1 MRVDYNRL
9 HGSIA
14 EYNKIEQIIME
25 LVERLRAPIKTG
37 GEAQA
42 ALNVRI
48 EESLK
53 VIFKALE
60 EYG

>member
-1 MRVDYNRL
+1 
-9 HGSIA
+9 
-14 EYNKIEQIIME
+14 ME
-25 LVERLRAPIKTG
+25 LVERLRAPLKAG

-48 EESLK
+48 EDSLK

>member
-1 MRVDYNRL
+1 
-9 HGSIA
+9 
-14 EYNKIEQIIME
+14 ME
-25 LVERLRAPIKTG
+25 LVERLREPVKAG

-48 EESLK
+48 EDSLK
-53 VIFKALE
+53 VISKALE

>member
-1 MRVDYNRL
+1 VVT
-9 HGSIA
+9 SK
-14 EYNKIEQIIME
+14 YNKIEQIIME
-25 LVERLRAPIKTG
+25 LVERLRAPLKSG

-42 ALNVRI
+42 ALTIRI
-48 EESLK
+48 EDSLK

>member
-1 MRVDYNRL
+1 
-9 HGSIA
+9 
-14 EYNKIEQIIME
+14 ME
-25 LVERLRAPIKTG
+25 LVERLREPVKAG
-37 GEAQA
+37 GEAQI

-48 EESLK
+48 EDSLK